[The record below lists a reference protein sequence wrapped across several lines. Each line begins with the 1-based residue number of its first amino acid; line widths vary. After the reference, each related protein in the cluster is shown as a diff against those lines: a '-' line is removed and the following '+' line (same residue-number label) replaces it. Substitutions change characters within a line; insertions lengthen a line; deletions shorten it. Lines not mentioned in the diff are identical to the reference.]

1 MPSVACP
8 IICPVALAW
17 PDTLE
22 IRQARAVKFLSCPH
36 HPNGMRTPVD
46 PRPVVPTA
54 SAARS
59 TAMPCAPAFRVTSA
73 QRPAVGPSA
82 SLARIAPKISTVRIR
97 SAWTRVPALV
107 ASRHAARS
115 LTTIP
120 HAPVPQ
126 VLPEIPSTGA
136 LRYCWSP
143 HPPISPVIPASP
155 HRADP
160 TRNASMSVVR
170 LHAPVCPIT

>member
-1 MPSVACP
+1 M
-8 IICPVALAW
+8 
-17 PDTLE
+17 
-22 IRQARAVKFLSCPH
+22 KFPSCPH

-46 PRPVVPTA
+46 HLPVVPIV

-59 TAMPCAPAFRVTSA
+59 TAMPCAPAFRASSDQLPTA
-73 QRPAVGPSA
+73 GPSA
-82 SLARIAPKISTVRIR
+82 SLARIAPKILTVRIK
-97 SAWTRVPALV
+97 SAWTRVRALV
-107 ASRHAARS
+107 ASRRAARS

-136 LRYCWSP
+136 PRYCWSP
-143 HPPISPVIPASP
+143 HPPKSLVIPAS
-155 HRADP
+155 HHHADP

-170 LHAPVCPIT
+170 LHAPVCPTIWDVRQTAGPSASVVPTVRLTWPV